1 MCIPILAN
9 VCHIIVYQVK
19 FGNVITG
26 TGIPYIYLSIVLL
39 VFYSYMAY
47 FTVNPQLNETPNKWS
62 EYIKSSHF
70 QLFDGFHLGIDAKNW
85 KKRNFTFIISLMR
98 NVIIICVACQ
108 LVNVPNLLLQIFYL
122 IYLFTLRPFKQ
133 NFFNY
138 IIIGIQTFV
147 IVFYVYRY
155 IVELYIGVSD

>member
-1 MCIPILAN
+1 M
-9 VCHIIVYQVK
+9 
-19 FGNVITG
+19 
-26 TGIPYIYLSIVLL
+26 
-39 VFYSYMAY
+39 
-47 FTVNPQLNETPNKWS
+47 
-62 EYIKSSHF
+62 
-70 QLFDGFHLGIDAKNW
+70 FDAFHLGIDAKNW

-155 IVELYIGVSD
+155 IVELYIGISD